1 MSATAGVL
9 VLGFLFCA
17 FLAWKCVELIREAA
31 PRDESE
37 RDPDAPIRAC
47 QACNRT
53 HEGCIMTLLRHTAFD
68 ALEIVCIGLFI
79 AGVLCVGLVIGG

>member
-31 PRDESE
+31 PRDEAE
-37 RDPDAPIRAC
+37 RDPDAPIDYR
-47 QACNRT
+47 RF
-53 HEGCIMTLLRHTAFD
+53 HIER
-68 ALEIVCIGLFI
+68 
-79 AGVLCVGLVIGG
+79 GGTKDND

>member
-1 MSATAGVL
+1 MTATAGVL

-37 RDPDAPIRAC
+37 RDPDAPIDYRRFR
-47 QACNRT
+47 Q
-53 HEGCIMTLLRHTAFD
+53 
-68 ALEIVCIGLFI
+68 
-79 AGVLCVGLVIGG
+79 